1 MERLTSPEVT
11 MMFLALGT
19 LLATAR
25 FLGEM
30 ARRFHQPAVVGEI
43 LAGILLGP
51 TVLGVLTPEWQSM
64 LFPGHGRGAL
74 VFEGLTTLAIALFL
88 LVAGMEVELSTM
100 WRQGRIASTVA
111 VAGMVGPFGL
121 GFVAAWVGPQFFG
134 WEQDTSALIF
144 ALFFATALSISA
156 LPVIARTLMDI
167 NLYRSDLGMVVIA
180 AAICN
185 DLAGWIIF
193 AVILGLMGNQ
203 VIHGLGIGHTI
214 WLTLS
219 FALITLTVG
228 RWVIHRVLPWIKA
241 HTSWP
246 GGILGFALSLALF
259 GAAITEHIG
268 VHAIFGAF
276 LVGVAI
282 GDSSHLREQTRAV
295 INQFV
300 SCIFAP
306 LFFASIGL
314 KVNFA
319 AHFDGALLCAVL
331 LIACLGKVVGCGLG
345 ARYSG
350 MPPREAW
357 AVGFAMNARGAM
369 EIILGLLALQQGL
382 IGERLFVALVIM
394 ALVTSMLSGPMM
406 QRLLGRRKSRQIT
419 DYLTARAFL
428 HPLHAHNRQ
437 EAIAALSRVMR
448 PTPGLSADSI
458 TAAVMERECIMPTGL
473 SHGVALPHARLA
485 GVSAPVVAVGLS
497 SAGID
502 FDAADGQL
510 AQIIFLLL
518 TPLHDDG
525 AQLEILAD
533 ITRIFRHAEV
543 RERALEV
550 GNYTEFL
557 ALLKSESADV
567 S

>member
-1 MERLTSPEVT
+1 MDRLTSHEV
-11 MMFLALGT
+11 MVMFLALGI

-25 FLGEM
+25 ILGEV
-30 ARRFHQPAVVGEI
+30 AKRCHQPAVVGEI

-51 TVLGVLTPEWQSM
+51 TVLGTLAPEWNGF
-64 LFPGHGRGAL
+64 LFPLQGRGAL
-74 VFEGLTTLAIALFL
+74 VLDGLTTLAIALFL
-88 LVAGMEVELSTM
+88 LVAGMEVDLSTM
-100 WRQGRIASTVA
+100 WRQGKTASTVG

-121 GFVAAWVGPQFFG
+121 GFLAAWGLPQFFG
-134 WEQDTSALIF
+134 WEQDTSTLLF

-156 LPVIARTLMDI
+156 LPVIARTLMDV

-185 DLAGWIIF
+185 DLAGWMIF

-203 VIHGLGIGHTI
+203 AAHGFGIGHTI

-219 FALITLTVG
+219 FAVITLTVG
-228 RWVIHRVLPWIKA
+228 RWAIHRVLPWIKA

-259 GAAITEHIG
+259 GAAITEHLG

-300 SCIFAP
+300 SFIFAP
-306 LFFASIGL
+306 FFFASIGL

-319 AHFDGALLCAVL
+319 AHFDLSLTLAVL
-331 LIACLGKVVGCGLG
+331 LIACLGKVVGCGVG

-350 MPPREAW
+350 MSPREAW

-394 ALVTSMLSGPMM
+394 ALATSMLSGPMM
-406 QRLLGRRKSRQIT
+406 QRILGRRKSRPVAN
-419 DYLTARAFL
+419 YLTARAFL
-428 HPLHAHNRQ
+428 NPLHAHTRQ
-437 EAIAALSRVMR
+437 EAIAALSRVVR
-448 PTPGLSADSI
+448 PLPGLTTEAI
-458 TAAVMERECIMPTGL
+458 AIAVSERESILPTGL
-473 SHGVALPHARLA
+473 GHGVALPHARLE
-485 GVSAPVVAVGLS
+485 GLSTPVVAVGLS
-497 SAGID
+497 HAGVD
-502 FDAADGQL
+502 FDAVDGKP

-518 TPLHDDG
+518 TPLEDDG
-525 AQLEILAD
+525 AQLEILAE
-533 ITRIFRHAEV
+533 ITQTFQHADV

-550 GNYTEFL
+550 RSYTEFL
-557 ALLKSESADV
+557 ALLKSESVAA
-567 S
+567 

>member
-11 MMFLALGT
+11 VMFLALGT

-25 FLGEM
+25 CLGEV

-51 TVLGVLTPEWQSM
+51 TVLGALLPAWQSW
-64 LFPGHGRGAL
+64 LFPVHGRGAL

-88 LVAGMEVELSTM
+88 LVAGMEVDLSTM

-111 VAGMVGPFGL
+111 VAGMVVPFGL
-121 GFVAAWVGPQFFG
+121 GLLTAWAGPQFFG
-134 WEQDTSALIF
+134 WEQDTSAFIF

-156 LPVIARTLMDI
+156 LPVIARTLLDI

-193 AVILGLMGNQ
+193 AIIVGLLGNQ
-203 VIHGLGIGHTI
+203 VVHGFSIGHTI

-219 FALITLTVG
+219 FTGITLTVG
-228 RWVIHRVLPWIKA
+228 RWLIHRLLPWIKA

-259 GAAITEHIG
+259 GAAITEYIG

-306 LFFASIGL
+306 FFFASIGL

-319 AHFDGALLCAVL
+319 AHFDAALIVAVL

-382 IGERLFVALVIM
+382 IGERLFVALVLM

-428 HPLHAHNRQ
+428 NPLHAHNRQ
-437 EAIAALSRVMR
+437 EAIAALSRVVR
-448 PTPGLSADSI
+448 PTPGLSADRI
-458 TAAVMERECIMPTGL
+458 TAAVMEREGIMPTGL
-473 SHGVALPHARLA
+473 SHGVALPHARIA
-485 GVSAPVVAVGLS
+485 GLSAPVVAVGLS

-502 FDAADGQL
+502 FDAADGKP

-518 TPLHDDG
+518 TPWHDDG

-533 ITRIFRHAEV
+533 ITRIFRHPEV

-557 ALLKSESADV
+557 ALLKSESAA
-567 S
+567 

>member
-1 MERLTSPEVT
+1 
-11 MMFLALGT
+11 
-19 LLATAR
+19 
-25 FLGEM
+25 
-30 ARRFHQPAVVGEI
+30 
-43 LAGILLGP
+43 
-51 TVLGVLTPEWQSM
+51 
-64 LFPGHGRGAL
+64 
-74 VFEGLTTLAIALFL
+74 
-88 LVAGMEVELSTM
+88 
-100 WRQGRIASTVA
+100 
-111 VAGMVGPFGL
+111 
-121 GFVAAWVGPQFFG
+121 
-134 WEQDTSALIF
+134 
-144 ALFFATALSISA
+144 
-156 LPVIARTLMDI
+156 
-167 NLYRSDLGMVVIA
+167 
-180 AAICN
+180 
-185 DLAGWIIF
+185 
-193 AVILGLMGNQ
+193 
-203 VIHGLGIGHTI
+203 
-214 WLTLS
+214 
-219 FALITLTVG
+219 
-228 RWVIHRVLPWIKA
+228 
-241 HTSWP
+241 
-246 GGILGFALSLALF
+246 
-259 GAAITEHIG
+259 
-268 VHAIFGAF
+268 
-276 LVGVAI
+276 
-282 GDSSHLREQTRAV
+282 
-295 INQFV
+295 
-300 SCIFAP
+300 
-306 LFFASIGL
+306 
-314 KVNFA
+314 
-319 AHFDGALLCAVL
+319 
-331 LIACLGKVVGCGLG
+331 
-345 ARYSG
+345 
-350 MPPREAW
+350 
-357 AVGFAMNARGAM
+357 M